1 MKIFWQQS
9 KRIYSIIVMAA
20 ALATHA
26 LAQQSTSSFELGSIA
41 TPRTINP
48 AANSTTPSSLA
59 GQQQNPF
66 LGSVPTGTVSNEPIA
81 LSLSDAITR
90 GLRYNLGVIENQA
103 SLRQA
108 RAQRLRALSAMVP
121 SISALLQQNVDDL
134 NRVAIGL
141 KIPGLPNASG
151 QFGFQESYLTFSDNG
166 LNLDSMYRY
175 RASKQAAE
183 AQRLQLDDAGNVVA
197 LTVGTA
203 YLQVQSSEA
212 RVETA
217 KAELDSARELE
228 AQALNRV
235 NSGLAAEIDGF
246 RATVQR
252 QTSEQR
258 LTVAAANFDKDKL
271 TLARLIGLPS
281 GQQFNTV
288 SKAGYQPWIGG
299 DLTSLLAQARN
310 DRADIKAAAATA
322 SATQLAK
329 RAAQFQR
336 APGISLNG
344 YYGSIGTNLA
354 RSDSTYS
361 LVATV
366 SLPIFTGG
374 RIRSDIQDASAQ
386 LDRRQSEYA
395 DIVGRVDYEV
405 RNAFTDLQAAD
416 SAVKVA
422 EKNSQLAQ
430 RTLDQARDRFS
441 NGVTNNL
448 EVIEA
453 QQDVAAANENYISSL
468 FAHNLAKLTLLRA
481 MGSAQKDVN
490 KYLGGN

>member
-1 MKIFWQQS
+1 MKILGQQS
-9 KRIYSIIVMAA
+9 RIYSIIVIAA
-20 ALATHA
+20 GLASA
-26 LAQQSTSSFELGSIA
+26 AIAQQNTASFELGSIA

-66 LGSVPTGTVSNEPIA
+66 LGSVPAGTLSSEPIA
-81 LSLSDAITR
+81 LSLPDAITR
-90 GLRYNLGVIENQA
+90 GLRYNLGVIENQV

-108 RAQRLRALSAMVP
+108 QAQRLRALSAMVP
-121 SISALLQQNVDDL
+121 SVSALLRQNLDDL

-141 KIPGLPNASG
+141 KIPGLPAATG
-151 QFGFQESYLTFSDNG
+151 QFGYQESYLTFSDTG
-166 LNLDSMYRY
+166 LNLDSLYRY
-175 RASKQAAE
+175 RASKQTAE

-197 LTVGTA
+197 LAVGTA
-203 YLQVQSSEA
+203 YLQVESSEA

-217 KAELDSARELE
+217 KAELESARELE

-235 NSGLAAEIDGF
+235 SSGLAAEIDGF

-258 LTVAAANFDKDKL
+258 LTVAAANLEKDRL

-281 GQQFNTV
+281 GQEFTIT
-288 SKAGYQPWIGG
+288 SKAGYQDWNGG
-299 DLTSLLAQARN
+299 DLKWALVQARG
-310 DRADIKAAAATA
+310 DRADIKSAAATA
-322 SATQLAK
+322 TATQLSK
-329 RAAQFQR
+329 RAAQLER
-336 APGISLNG
+336 APGFSVNG
-344 YYGSIGTNLA
+344 YYGSIGPNLS

-361 LVATV
+361 IVATI

-395 DIVGRVDYEV
+395 DLVGRVDYEV
-405 RNAFTDLQAAD
+405 RNAFTDLKAAD

-430 RTLDQARDRFS
+430 RTLDQARDRFL

-481 MGSAQKDVN
+481 LGSAQKDVN
-490 KYLGGN
+490 RYLGGN